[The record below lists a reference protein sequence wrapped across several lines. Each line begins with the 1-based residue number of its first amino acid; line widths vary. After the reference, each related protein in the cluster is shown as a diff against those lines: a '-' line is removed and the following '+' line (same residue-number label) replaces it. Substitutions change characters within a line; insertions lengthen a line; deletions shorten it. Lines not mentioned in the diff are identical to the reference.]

1 MHLGNWNPSITLTPA
16 HWDIS
21 LTDGVP
27 SGGEPN
33 GLGKMGHFSNKVFGC
48 PPASWLVFIIPSWP
62 FLARFPFIKST
73 VNPALHSGGT
83 LGTWV
88 HQGSRCNHERR
99 LSQISS
105 LLDFL
110 PPKKPHKKL
119 ILLLVL
125 SCKSKLFTPYEVLSH
140 MFKYLEPHRCHFH
153 LSAISP
159 QSTSLKRKVLDI
171 NKASKFLGWSINN
184 AF

>member
-1 MHLGNWNPSITLTPA
+1 MHLDNWNPSITLAPA
-16 HWDIS
+16 HLDIS
-21 LTDGVP
+21 LADGVP

-33 GLGKMGHFSNKVFGC
+33 GLGNMGHFSNKVFGC
-48 PPASWLVFIIPSWP
+48 PPTNWLVFIIPSWP

-73 VNPALHSGGT
+73 VNPAFHSRGI

-88 HQGSRCNHERR
+88 HQDSWCNHERR
-99 LSQISS
+99 LSQMSS

-110 PPKKPHKKL
+110 PPKQQQQQQL

-125 SCKSKLFTPYEVLSH
+125 SWKSKLFIPYEVLSRIC
-140 MFKYLEPHRCHFH
+140 KYLEPHRCHFQ

-159 QSTSLKRKVLDI
+159 QSTSLKRKILDI
-171 NKASKFLGWSINN
+171 NKASKFLG
-184 AF
+184 